1 MPSDSPLI
9 SNPSTRLA
17 LDVALGPST
26 STALNFLGGIKGNG
40 RKSQAEIDEELKK
53 RNEAARTKQEVL
65 GKEKEKLDAIKSE
78 TAKEVSSTVN
88 APETSEQKTARLDKA
103 NRDQRVSQITD
114 AYKKRNEQLGSLSY
128 GPDGQ
133 PYTPSY
139 GDVMSV
145 PPDAGAPTLPQ
156 GFTGSQAIGMFE
168 QKDAAQPPAAA
179 IPEKQA
185 TAMSSAADYLKSL
198 SPASGIPTIEKGKTK
213 PLKSSSMDTDLY
225 GKVSVGIQG
234 MDVDAAIDKAYKDH
248 ENAPIQRGIAKGL
261 RNLSRRGALTSDLL
275 REARDRATAAGV
287 SADKFSSFLE
297 KNRIREQNFTSSPR
311 ATSSGEATENVMAA
325 RTGLGALAAMQ
336 DPSYEVGSGSPLRK
350 KSEPIGPAS
359 GKGRR
364 AARRLRRQGYGR
376 AAEQTAMAA
385 EMAKIN
391 EAPITSDATRGQSN
405 AEDAALADETNAQL
419 RLREQQERELKRR
432 QDELERERRRG
443 LNGAVNK

>member
-1 MPSDSPLI
+1 M
-9 SNPSTRLA
+9 TE
-17 LDVALGPST
+17 
-26 STALNFLGGIKGNG
+26 
-40 RKSQAEIDEELKK
+40 AEKK
-53 RNEAARTKQEVL
+53 RLKATLNK
-65 GKEKEKLDAIKSE
+65 IKSE

-88 APETSEQKTARLDKA
+88 APETSEQKTARLDKDTL
-103 NRDQRVSQITD
+103 NRRVSQITD
-114 AYKKRNEQLGSLSY
+114 AYEKRNVDEKRNEQLGSLSY
-128 GPDGQ
+128 GLDGQ
-133 PYTPSY
+133 PYTPTSENM
-139 GDVMSV
+139 VSV

-156 GFTGSQAIGMFE
+156 GVTGSQAIGMFE

-179 IPEKQA
+179 NSEKQ
-185 TAMSSAADYLKSL
+185 TKAMSSASDYLKSL
-198 SPASGIPTIEKGKTK
+198 GPTGNIPTIAQENTK
-213 PLKSSSMDTDLY
+213 PLKSSSIETDSL
-225 GKVSVGIQG
+225 GKLSVGIQG
-234 MDVDAAIDKAYKDH
+234 MNVDAAIDKAYKDY
-248 ENAPIQRGIAKGL
+248 ENAPIQRGIARGL

-287 SADKFSSFLE
+287 SADKFSSFLK

-385 EMAKIN
+385 ETARFS
-391 EAPITSDATRGQSN
+391 EPSITSDATRDQSY
-405 AEDAALADETNAQL
+405 AEAAAEAAEMRNQQ
-419 RLREQQERELKRR
+419 RLREEQQREYDR
-432 QDELERERRRG
+432 QQRERGVSRG
-443 LNGAVNK
+443 PNGAVNK

>member
-1 MPSDSPLI
+1 M
-9 SNPSTRLA
+9 T
-17 LDVALGPST
+17 
-26 STALNFLGGIKGNG
+26 
-40 RKSQAEIDEELKK
+40 EEEKK
-53 RNEAARTKQEVL
+53 RLKATLNK
-65 GKEKEKLDAIKSE
+65 IKSE

-88 APETSEQKTARLDKA
+88 APETSEQKTARLDKDTL
-103 NRDQRVSQITD
+103 NRRVSQITD
-114 AYKKRNEQLGSLSY
+114 AYEKRNVDEKRNEQLGSLSY

-133 PYTPSY
+133 PYTPTSENM
-139 GDVMSV
+139 VSV
-145 PPDAGAPTLPQ
+145 PSDAGAPTLPQ

-179 IPEKQA
+179 ISEKQ
-185 TAMSSAADYLKSL
+185 TNAMSSASDYLKSL
-198 SPASGIPTIEKGKTK
+198 GPTGNIPTIAKENTK
-213 PLKSSSMDTDLY
+213 PLKSSSIETDSL
-225 GKVSVGIQG
+225 GKLSVGIRG

-248 ENAPIQRGIAKGL
+248 ENAPIQRGIARGL
-261 RNLSRRGALTSDLL
+261 KNLSRRGALTSDLL

-350 KSEPIGPAS
+350 KSEPMGPAS

-391 EAPITSDATRGQSN
+391 EAPITSDATRDQSY
-405 AEDAALADETNAQL
+405 AEAAAEAAEIRRQQ
-419 RLREQQERELKRR
+419 RLREDQQREY
-432 QDELERERRRG
+432 ELQQRERGVSRG
-443 LNGAVNK
+443 PNGAVNK

>member
-1 MPSDSPLI
+1 
-9 SNPSTRLA
+9 
-17 LDVALGPST
+17 
-26 STALNFLGGIKGNG
+26 
-40 RKSQAEIDEELKK
+40 
-53 RNEAARTKQEVL
+53 
-65 GKEKEKLDAIKSE
+65 
-78 TAKEVSSTVN
+78 
-88 APETSEQKTARLDKA
+88 
-103 NRDQRVSQITD
+103 
-114 AYKKRNEQLGSLSY
+114 
-128 GPDGQ
+128 
-133 PYTPSY
+133 
-139 GDVMSV
+139 
-145 PPDAGAPTLPQ
+145 
-156 GFTGSQAIGMFE
+156 
-168 QKDAAQPPAAA
+168 
-179 IPEKQA
+179 
-185 TAMSSAADYLKSL
+185 
-198 SPASGIPTIEKGKTK
+198 
-213 PLKSSSMDTDLY
+213 MDTDLY

-248 ENAPIQRGIAKGL
+248 ENAPIQRGIARGL

-391 EAPITSDATRGQSN
+391 EAPITSDATRDQSY
-405 AEDAALADETNAQL
+405 AEAAAEAAEIRRQQ
-419 RLREQQERELKRR
+419 RLREDQQREY
-432 QDELERERRRG
+432 ELQQRERGVSRG
-443 LNGAVNK
+443 PNGAVNK

>member
-1 MPSDSPLI
+1 MADSTDII
-9 SNPSTRLA
+9 SNPVTRLVV
-17 LDVALGPST
+17 DTALGPST
-26 STALNFLGGIKGNG
+26 STAINYLSGMRG
-40 RKSQAEIDEELKK
+40 RKSQAEIDKELKK
-53 RNEAARTKQEVL
+53 KNEAVRAKQKIL

-78 TAKEVSSTVN
+78 TSKEVSSTVN

-103 NRDQRVSQITD
+103 TRDRRVSQITD
-114 AYKKRNEQLGSLSY
+114 AYEKRNERLGSLSY

-139 GDVMSV
+139 DDVVSV

-168 QKDAAQPPAAA
+168 QKDATQPPAAA
-179 IPEKQA
+179 IPEEQA

-198 SPASGIPTIEKGKTK
+198 SPASSIPTIEKGKTK

-225 GKVSVGIQG
+225 GKVSVGVRG

-336 DPSYEVGSGSPLRK
+336 DPSYEIGSGSPLRK

-391 EAPITSDATRGQSN
+391 EAPITSDATRDQSY
-405 AEDAALADETNAQL
+405 AEDAAVARETNAQL
-419 RLREQQERELKRR
+419 RLREQQEREFKRR
-432 QDELERERRRG
+432 QDELERDRKRG

>member
-1 MPSDSPLI
+1 MTIPKSPIAPNGPLSLAFNAVLGAAKANPI
-9 SNPSTRLA
+9 SGKDKP
-17 LDVALGPST
+17 
-26 STALNFLGGIKGNG
+26 
-40 RKSQAEIDEELKK
+40 KSQAKIDEELKK
-53 RNEAARTKQEVL
+53 RNKVARTKQEVL
-65 GKEKEKLDAIKSE
+65 EKEKEKLDAIKSE
-78 TAKEVSSTVN
+78 TAKEVSATVN

-103 NRDQRVSQITD
+103 NRDRRVSQITD
-114 AYKKRNEQLGSLSY
+114 AYEKRNEQLGSLSY

-139 GDVMSV
+139 DDVIPVIPVS
-145 PPDAGAPTLPQ
+145 PDAGAPTLPQ
-156 GFTGSQAIGMFE
+156 GITGSQAIAMFE
-168 QKDAAQPPAAA
+168 QKDAAQPPATA

-198 SPASGIPTIEKGKTK
+198 GPTSGIPTIEKRKTK
-213 PLKSSSMDTDLY
+213 PLKSSSIETDSL
-225 GKVSVGIQG
+225 GKLSVGIQG

-248 ENAPIQRGIAKGL
+248 ENAPIQRGIARGL
-261 RNLSRRGALTSDLL
+261 KNLSRRGALTSDLL

-297 KNRIREQNFTSSPR
+297 KNRIREQNFTSSPK

-336 DPSYEVGSGSPLRK
+336 DPSYELGSGSPLRK

-385 EMAKIN
+385 EMTKMN
-391 EAPITSDATRGQSN
+391 EAPITSDATRDQSY
-405 AEDAALADETNAQL
+405 AEDAAVAAQTEAQR
-419 RLREQQERELKRR
+419 RLMEQQEREFKRR
-432 QDELERERRRG
+432 QDELERERKRG
-443 LNGAVNK
+443 PKGTVNK

>member
-1 MPSDSPLI
+1 MADSTDII
-9 SNPSTRLA
+9 SNPVTRLVV
-17 LDVALGPST
+17 DTALGPST
-26 STALNFLGGIKGNG
+26 STAINYLSGMRG
-40 RKSQAEIDEELKK
+40 RKSQAEIDKELKK
-53 RNEAARTKQEVL
+53 KNEAVRAKQKIL

-78 TAKEVSSTVN
+78 TSKEVSSTVN

-103 NRDQRVSQITD
+103 TRDRRVSQITD
-114 AYKKRNEQLGSLSY
+114 AYEKRNERLGSLSY

-139 GDVMSV
+139 DDVVSV

-168 QKDAAQPPAAA
+168 QKDAPAAA

-198 SPASGIPTIEKGKTK
+198 SPASSIPTIEKGKTK

-225 GKVSVGIQG
+225 GKVSVGVRG

-336 DPSYEVGSGSPLRK
+336 DPSYEIGSGSPLRK

-391 EAPITSDATRGQSN
+391 EAPITSDATRDQSY
-405 AEDAALADETNAQL
+405 AEDAAVARETNAQL
-419 RLREQQERELKRR
+419 RLREQQEREFKRR
-432 QDELERERRRG
+432 QDELERDRKRG

>member
-1 MPSDSPLI
+1 MPIFDSPI
-9 SNPSTRLA
+9 PST
-17 LDVALGPST
+17 DPVSVALNVVRGKSPIS
-26 STALNFLGGIKGNG
+26 GKDKP
-40 RKSQAEIDEELKK
+40 RSQAEIDEELKK
-53 RNEAARTKQEVL
+53 KNEAVRAKQKIL

-78 TAKEVSSTVN
+78 TSKEVSSTVN
-88 APETSEQKTARLDKA
+88 APETSEQKKARLDKDTL
-103 NRDQRVSQITD
+103 NRKVSQITD
-114 AYKKRNEQLGSLSY
+114 TSKKRTEQRDSLSY
-128 GPDGQ
+128 GSDGE
-133 PYTPSY
+133 PYTPYVYSTLTT
-139 GDVMSV
+139 
-145 PPDAGAPTLPQ
+145 PPDAGAPTPPE

-168 QKDAAQPPAAA
+168 QKDATQPPAAA

-198 SPASGIPTIEKGKTK
+198 SPASSIPTIEKGKTK

-225 GKVSVGIQG
+225 GKVSVGVRG

-275 REARDRATAAGV
+275 REARDRASAAGV

-297 KNRIREQNFTSSPR
+297 KNRIREQNFTSSPI

-336 DPSYEVGSGSPLRK
+336 DPSYEIGSASPLRK

-359 GKGRR
+359 WKGRR

-391 EAPITSDATRGQSN
+391 EAPITSDATRDQSN
-405 AEDAALADETNAQL
+405 AEDAAVARETYAQL
-419 RLREQQERELKRR
+419 RLREQQEREFKLR
-432 QDELERERRRG
+432 QDELERDRKRG
-443 LNGAVNK
+443 VNGAVNK

>member
-1 MPSDSPLI
+1 M
-9 SNPSTRLA
+9 TE
-17 LDVALGPST
+17 
-26 STALNFLGGIKGNG
+26 
-40 RKSQAEIDEELKK
+40 AEKK
-53 RNEAARTKQEVL
+53 RLKATLNK
-65 GKEKEKLDAIKSE
+65 IKSE
-78 TAKEVSSTVN
+78 TTKEVSSTVN
-88 APETSEQKTARLDKA
+88 APETNEQKTARLDKDTL
-103 NRDQRVSQITD
+103 NRRVSQITD
-114 AYKKRNEQLGSLSY
+114 TSKKRTEQRDSLSY
-128 GPDGQ
+128 GSDGE
-133 PYTPSY
+133 PYTPYVYSTLTT
-139 GDVMSV
+139 

-168 QKDAAQPPAAA
+168 QKDATQPPAAA

-185 TAMSSAADYLKSL
+185 TAMSSASDYLKSL
-198 SPASGIPTIEKGKTK
+198 SPASGIPSIESGKTK

-225 GKVSVGIQG
+225 GKVSVGVQG

-275 REARDRATAAGV
+275 REARDRASASGV

-336 DPSYEVGSGSPLRK
+336 DPSYEIGSGSPLRK

-359 GKGRR
+359 GEGRR

-385 EMAKIN
+385 ETARFS
-391 EAPITSDATRGQSN
+391 EPSITSDATRDQSYV
-405 AEDAALADETNAQL
+405 EDAAEAAEIRKQQ
-419 RLREQQERELKRR
+419 RLREEQQREYDR
-432 QDELERERRRG
+432 QQRERGVSRG
-443 LNGAVNK
+443 PNGAVNK

>member
-1 MPSDSPLI
+1 MPSTDPLSVGLNVLKGKSPV
-9 SNPSTRLA
+9 SGKDKP
-17 LDVALGPST
+17 
-26 STALNFLGGIKGNG
+26 
-40 RKSQAEIDEELKK
+40 KSQAEIDEELRKK
-53 RNEAARTKQEVL
+53 NEAVRTKQEVL

-78 TAKEVSSTVN
+78 TAKEVSATVN
-88 APETSEQKTARLDKA
+88 APETSEQKKARLDKDTL
-103 NRDQRVSQITD
+103 NRRVSQITD
-114 AYKKRNEQLGSLSY
+114 AYKKRNVDEKRNEQLGSLSY

-133 PYTPSY
+133 PYTPTSENM
-139 GDVMSV
+139 VSV
-145 PPDAGAPTLPQ
+145 PPYTGAPTPPE

-168 QKDAAQPPAAA
+168 QKDATQPSAAA
-179 IPEKQA
+179 IPEEQA

-198 SPASGIPTIEKGKTK
+198 SPASSIPTIEKGKTK
-213 PLKSSSMDTDLY
+213 PLKSSSIETDSL
-225 GKVSVGIQG
+225 GKLSVGVRG
-234 MDVDAAIDKAYKDH
+234 MDVDAAIDKAYKDY

-336 DPSYEVGSGSPLRK
+336 DPSYEIGSGSPLRK

-385 EMAKIN
+385 ESARFS
-391 EAPITSDATRGQSN
+391 EPSITSDATRDQSY
-405 AEDAALADETNAQL
+405 AEDAAVAAQTEAQR
-419 RLREQQERELKRR
+419 RLMEQQEREFKRR
-432 QDELERERRRG
+432 QDELERDRKRG
-443 LNGAVNK
+443 LNGAENK